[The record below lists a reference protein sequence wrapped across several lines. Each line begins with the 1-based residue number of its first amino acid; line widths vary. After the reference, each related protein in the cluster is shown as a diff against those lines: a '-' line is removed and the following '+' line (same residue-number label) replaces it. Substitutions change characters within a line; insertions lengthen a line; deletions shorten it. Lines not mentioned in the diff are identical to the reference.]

1 MLSHNADCTLSQSQ
15 RFEVIPVLL
24 NFQSNPKESS
34 GKSSLACAVAR
45 QTHDI
50 YFMLMPIIEG
60 ESVTLTLHSS
70 YIAGEDILHDALL
83 LNPTVL
89 CDDVS
94 DVMAPSVR
102 RVDPPACAATKYFHF

>member
-15 RFEVIPVLL
+15 QFEVIPVLL

-34 GKSSLACAVAR
+34 RKSSSAYALAR
-45 QTHDI
+45 QAQDI

-60 ESVTLTLHSS
+60 ETITLTLHLSD
-70 YIAGEDILHDALL
+70 IANEDILRDTLP
-83 LNPTVL
+83 LNPMVL

-94 DVMAPSVR
+94 DVMAPSVST
-102 RVDPPACAATKYFHF
+102 C